1 MTVVYLVPQPL
12 PGRLYS
18 SYRRQVYAC
27 GWVSTKRTEK
37 YKIKLKDK
45 NTQFEFKFLQNGNR

>member
-45 NTQFEFKFLQNGNR
+45 NTQF